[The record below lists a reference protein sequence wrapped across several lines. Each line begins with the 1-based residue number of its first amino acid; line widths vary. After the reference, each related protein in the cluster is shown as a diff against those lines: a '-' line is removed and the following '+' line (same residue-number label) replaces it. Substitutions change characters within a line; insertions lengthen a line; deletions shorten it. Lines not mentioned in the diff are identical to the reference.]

1 MDLTKR
7 AAGDPLAAAFAL
19 RPEMHE
25 IAHGKAA
32 RTPINLQFM
41 IFMEF
46 RTISYDFR

>member
-25 IAHGKAA
+25 IAHGKAV
-32 RTPINLQFM
+32 
-41 IFMEF
+41 
-46 RTISYDFR
+46 